1 MSKAQFLADNLKD
14 GEIYV
19 GLILGKNGEP
29 DHHLVLL
36 PAKPEKKLNWS
47 GAIAWAQSAGGDLPT
62 RNEQA
67 LLFANSNEHFDR
79 TWYWS
84 NTQNAVITDYAWLQ
98 GFSNGFQDYGHK
110 SHEYR
115 ARAVRRIYLEKSC

>member
-1 MSKAQFLADNLKD
+1 MSKAQFLAENLKD

-19 GLILGKNGEP
+19 GLILGKDGEP

-47 GAIAWAQSAGGDLPT
+47 DAIAWAQSAGGDLPT

-79 TWYWS
+79 AWYWS
-84 NTQNAVITDYAWLQ
+84 NTQHAHDTDYAWMQ
-98 GFSNGFQDYGHK
+98 HFDDGHQYGYHK
-110 SHEYR
+110 SVEYR
-115 ARAVRRIYLEKSC
+115 ARAVRRLLIIE